1 MTTKYIPVSRLT
13 LSRMLGTFTPGYID
27 LMSRNCTMTSTKV
40 VMSEGTD
47 GSVLGKGVR
56 KNNELLTK
64 RESEGYLSDYPISSS
79 TSKT

>member
-1 MTTKYIPVSRLT
+1 
-13 LSRMLGTFTPGYID
+13 
-27 LMSRNCTMTSTKV
+27 MSRNCTMTSTKV

-64 RESEGYLSDYPISSS
+64 RESEGYLSDYPMSSS